1 MDIYINKLTLIGT
14 EENIDTFLQEQVVDG
29 RMSFGFILPMPE
41 DLIQTESSYETEFIY
56 SDYDNALIFNRT
68 DSGFSYK
75 HVNANIYAYYNDN
88 PKHDWLASNWQSTFD
103 ISSQELIIN
112 RHEGFVDI
120 LFSTRYSYP
129 FTWYFE
135 LSKKYNNLVCEME
148 IMSYDY
154 RYVKLTIVNNSVN
167 FERENMPFYYQ
178 FDSMKLVEDE
188 NLTPMEALGND

>member
-112 RHEGFVDI
+112 RHEGFVEI

-154 RYVKLTIVNNSVN
+154 RYVKLTIVNDSVN

>member
-112 RHEGFVDI
+112 RYEGFVDI
-120 LFSTRYSYP
+120 LFSTRYSFP

-154 RYVKLTIVNNSVN
+154 RYVKLTIVNDSVN

>member
-112 RHEGFVDI
+112 RYEGFVDI
-120 LFSTRYSYP
+120 LFSTRYSFP

>member
-112 RHEGFVDI
+112 RHEGFVEI

>member
-112 RHEGFVDI
+112 RHEGFVEI

-154 RYVKLTIVNNSVN
+154 RYVKLTIINDSVN

>member
-112 RHEGFVDI
+112 RYEGFVDI

-154 RYVKLTIVNNSVN
+154 RYVKLTIVNDSVN

>member
-1 MDIYINKLTLIGT
+1 
-14 EENIDTFLQEQVVDG
+14 
-29 RMSFGFILPMPE
+29 MPE

-112 RHEGFVDI
+112 RYEGFVDI
-120 LFSTRYSYP
+120 LFSTRYSFP

-154 RYVKLTIVNNSVN
+154 RYVKLTIVNDSVN

>member
-120 LFSTRYSYP
+120 LFSTRYSFP

-154 RYVKLTIVNNSVN
+154 RYVKLTIVNDSVN

>member
-112 RHEGFVDI
+112 RHEGFVEI
-120 LFSTRYSYP
+120 LFSTRYSFP

>member
-112 RHEGFVDI
+112 RYEGFVDI

>member
-88 PKHDWLASNWQSTFD
+88 PKHDWLASNWQATFD

-112 RHEGFVDI
+112 RYEGFVDI

-154 RYVKLTIVNNSVN
+154 RYVKLTIVNDSVN

>member
-1 MDIYINKLTLIGT
+1 MDIYINKLTLIGSV
-14 EENIDTFLQEQVVDG
+14 EDINTFLQEQVVDG

-88 PKHDWLASNWQSTFD
+88 PKHDWLASNWQATFD

-112 RHEGFVDI
+112 RHEGFVEI

-154 RYVKLTIVNNSVN
+154 RYVKLTIVNDSVN
-167 FERENMPFYYQ
+167 FDRENMPFYYQ

>member
-1 MDIYINKLTLIGT
+1 MDIYINKLTLIGSV
-14 EENIDTFLQEQVVDG
+14 EDINTFLQEQVVDG

-88 PKHDWLASNWQSTFD
+88 PKHDWLASNWQATFD

-112 RHEGFVDI
+112 RHEGFVEI

-148 IMSYDY
+148 VMSYDY
-154 RYVKLTIVNNSVN
+154 RYVKLTIVNDSVN

>member
-154 RYVKLTIVNNSVN
+154 RYVKLTIVNDSVN

>member
-56 SDYDNALIFNRT
+56 SDYDNALIFTRT

-88 PKHDWLASNWQSTFD
+88 PKHDWLASNWQATFD

-112 RHEGFVDI
+112 RHEGFVEI
-120 LFSTRYSYP
+120 LFSTRYSFP

>member
-1 MDIYINKLTLIGT
+1 MDIYINKLTIIGT

-29 RMSFGFILPMPE
+29 RMSFGSILPMPE

-56 SDYDNALIFNRT
+56 SDYDNALIFTRT

-88 PKHDWLASNWQSTFD
+88 PKHDWLASNWQATFD

-112 RHEGFVDI
+112 RHEGFVEI

-154 RYVKLTIVNNSVN
+154 RYVKLTIVNDSVN

>member
-112 RHEGFVDI
+112 RYEGFVDI
-120 LFSTRYSYP
+120 LFSTRYSFP

-135 LSKKYNNLVCEME
+135 LSKKYNNIVCEME

-154 RYVKLTIVNNSVN
+154 RYVKLTIVNDSVN